1 MKWILVG
8 LLGLL
13 LCAGCAG
20 CQPTPEQEIVV
31 KKDAERMIEQA
42 SSEDNGTLLDSLVIP
57 NGRYS
62 YESTG
67 ADGRL
72 HIKVDA
78 SIEAPACNNIPI
90 FRVSIGE
97 FSQEV
102 VTDIFNY
109 FFPDEK
115 PYDRVTVQTKLSIL
129 VVQPP
134 PSTFMANISRS
145 PPSGILKLYVMV

>member
-1 MKWILVG
+1 MKRAIA
-8 LLGLL
+8 LL
-13 LCAGCAG
+13 LLLINAFSLVA

-90 FRVSIGE
+90 FFVFIGE
-97 FSQEV
+97 FSQKA

-109 FFPDEK
+109 FFPD
-115 PYDRVTVQTKLSIL
+115 
-129 VVQPP
+129 
-134 PSTFMANISRS
+134 
-145 PPSGILKLYVMV
+145 